1 MTILK
6 TALAL
11 VFAVA
16 STSASANIVEK
27 QSTSAASEVSTCYYE
42 GSFISENGDIYDVY
56 TCYSNGNG
64 SY

>member
-42 GSFISENGDIYDVY
+42 GSSLVKTATST
-56 TCYSNGNG
+56 TCTHAIAYSDAAR
-64 SY
+64 